1 MRDRRG
7 PGHPRA
13 AGDAPQAVGA
23 HDPEDPRRRRVVRP
37 ADHRLEQLPVRRAQR
52 SVPDVALV
60 QVRVHQHRLQHARR
74 GERGRRP
81 GPTRGRAHVER
92 PCRGAPWRT
101 SARRRRRGASR
112 RNGPSR
118 AREAER
124 ARRAAAASRAYC
136 RHMTVARRLAP
147 RPIRRGLVAPAG
159 TAPPGRGHAAPARET
174 PDLQPLSIA
183 FGRSVKL
190 DQQFGAGTDV
200 LKCDEVPG
208 RADAQAAL
216 RRHHRRD
223 RRRLLAL

>member
-1 MRDRRG
+1 MMRDAAALSDRRIIGSSSAG
-7 PGHPRA
+7 PTS
-13 AGDAPQAVGA
+13 
-23 HDPEDPRRRRVVRP
+23 E
-37 ADHRLEQLPVRRAQR
+37 R

-74 GERGRRP
+74 GERRTTPR
-81 GPTRGRAHVER
+81 PTRAWACARGTR

-101 SARRRRRGASR
+101 SARRRRRGASA
-112 RNGPSR
+112 PQPPEPEPH
-118 AREAER
+118 ARQHA
-124 ARRAAAASRAYC
+124 AGRAAAASRAYC
-136 RHMTVARRLAP
+136 RHMTVAGAWHPDPIGEASWRLWDGTPWTRQTRPRVRR
-147 RPIRRGLVAPAG
+147 R
-159 TAPPGRGHAAPARET
+159 T
-174 PDLQPLSIA
+174 LQPLSIA